1 VYARD
6 LLIFSLVAKVT
17 PQPTD
22 GHDAMKRSE
31 EMPGLMTAH
40 AIQWLCPDCWKY
52 GTHEPRHLWAPL
64 FRSLDI
70 TPTSGIFVDGGAA
83 CDMVDGD
90 WALSANFSVLAFE
103 TRSNCIKHL
112 HGTYSRELARASTS
126 GWPSPA
132 ALRLLPNA
140 LSNLTGV
147 TISLFKTGD
156 SSSTQLSAVD
166 RPGSIEREG
175 FRGKD
180 GKGRSVEVQTVRLD
194 DAIGDRAV
202 AALKLDIQGAEI
214 DALLGAHKLLSRPAG
229 RAPLVEFEYYAH
241 FRPDLPGYEILHLLR
256 GYGYMCAFLGFP
268 GGNPL
273 RLISK
278 TYGPVRHLARRIKG
292 DPKHEIIRPPF
303 DIPLSASGAVAHGI
317 STDFVCVKHS
327 NKEYAELIQ
336 EQSKRAHTIE
346 ASLDSLRALEK
357 LTMVEPSQKAGK
369 VKTAKTMNSAKI
381 TRADSAR
388 IRVQKKKGFFS
399 FW

>member
-1 VYARD
+1 MYARD

-132 ALRLLPNA
+132 ALRLLPN
-140 LSNLTGV
+140 
-147 TISLFKTGD
+147 
-156 SSSTQLSAVD
+156 
-166 RPGSIEREG
+166 E
-175 FRGKD
+175 GKD
-180 GKGRSVEVQTVRLD
+180 DMEETAAPTSEECVP
-194 DAIGDRAV
+194 GD
-202 AALKLDIQGAEI
+202 KAE
-214 DALLGAHKLLSRPAG
+214 AMSPSK
-229 RAPLVEFEYYAH
+229 AP
-241 FRPDLPGYEILHLLR
+241 
-256 GYGYMCAFLGFP
+256 
-268 GGNPL
+268 
-273 RLISK
+273 
-278 TYGPVRHLARRIKG
+278 
-292 DPKHEIIRPPF
+292 
-303 DIPLSASGAVAHGI
+303 
-317 STDFVCVKHS
+317 
-327 NKEYAELIQ
+327 
-336 EQSKRAHTIE
+336 
-346 ASLDSLRALEK
+346 
-357 LTMVEPSQKAGK
+357 
-369 VKTAKTMNSAKI
+369 
-381 TRADSAR
+381 TRVDT
-388 IRVQKKKGFFS
+388 
-399 FW
+399 